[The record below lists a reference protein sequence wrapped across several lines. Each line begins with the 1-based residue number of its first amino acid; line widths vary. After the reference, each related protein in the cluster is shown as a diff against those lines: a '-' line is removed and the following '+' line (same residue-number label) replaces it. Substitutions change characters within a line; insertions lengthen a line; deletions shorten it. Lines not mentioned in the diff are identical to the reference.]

1 MDAVK
6 TGTLI
11 RKCRTEKNYTQKQ
24 LAEMINVSA
33 YAVSKWENGR
43 GMPDISLLED
53 LAHALDI
60 SIEELVMGEEKAMTQ
75 NNDESLQQLIDAA
88 KKQTRRKTIFTMLA
102 TALSVFLI
110 GLIGWNIRKWYLSTQ
125 KSPVRYA
132 ETAEPG
138 GDGREGKIIL
148 QRNIWIEN
156 KPENNNDRMYFTY
169 FGPYASYKIGW
180 TNFNKEGDVE
190 ELFFMRMDNSTN
202 DHKEYYFCN
211 LATNGEADCF
221 ADENNETRKLTKVW
235 YYSGND
241 PKILEYYDDQHTPDE
256 TRRENLDY
264 VYGHWDEITADSILL
279 YDYEHPEL
287 TKRQFQYTKETSD

>member
-88 KKQTRRKTIFTMLA
+88 KKQTRRKTIITMIT
-102 TALSVFLI
+102 TALAVCVLGFV
-110 GLIGWNIRKWYLSTQ
+110 GWYGCNWYLHTQ
-125 KSPVRYA
+125 KIPVRYSETSEQA
-132 ETAEPG
+132 ENGTVV
-138 GDGREGKIIL
+138 
-148 QRNIWIEN
+148 QRNIWIE
-156 KPENNNDRMYFTY
+156 EQYNNIFFKY
-169 FGPYASYKIGW
+169 FGSFASAKLFW
-180 TNFNKEGDVE
+180 TYVNEDGEGE
-190 ELFFMRMDNSTN
+190 ILFFFRTDKSSQ
-202 DHKEYYFCN
+202 KQREEYERCLTSEGRN
-211 LATNGEADCF
+211 LIEADGTIL
-221 ADENNETRKLTKVW
+221 AKVW
-235 YYSGND
+235 YYNGND
-241 PKILEYYDDQHTPDE
+241 RTVTNIINDSYDAEREQQTREYIFE
-256 TRRENLDY
+256 
-264 VYGHWDEITADSILL
+264 HWDDLTADSVLL
-279 YDYEHPEL
+279 YDFEHPEMA
-287 TKRQFQYTKETSD
+287 KRQFSYINN